1 MSATSETLFEN
12 ICKTEKL
19 LAEAVTSG
27 DTIEATRLE
36 KTLKELQKQ
45 FAAAADALTEGKQ
58 VLKG

>member
-12 ICKTEKL
+12 IRKTEEL
-19 LAEAVTSG
+19 LAEATASG
-27 DTIEATRLE
+27 DAVAVSRLE

-45 FAAAADALTEGKQ
+45 FAAATDALTEGKQ